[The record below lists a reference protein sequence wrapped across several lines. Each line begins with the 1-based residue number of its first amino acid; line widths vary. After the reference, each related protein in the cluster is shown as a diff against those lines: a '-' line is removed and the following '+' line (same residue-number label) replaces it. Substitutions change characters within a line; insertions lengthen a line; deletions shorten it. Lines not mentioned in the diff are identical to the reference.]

1 MTLAA
6 EYPVRADVRP
16 GAPPVLRRLEVP
28 EVRQLR
34 YDTDERPFL
43 VLFETTRA
51 CDLACAHCRAE
62 AQSACHPDEL
72 STAEVTA
79 VLDDLATAGAPR
91 PIVVLTGGD
100 PFKRADLRELV
111 AHGSGLG
118 LAMAVSP
125 SGTPLATES
134 NLAAVR
140 AAGAGVV
147 SFSLDGAGPATHDAF
162 RGVPGSFALTVGA
175 CRAARRVGLRL
186 QVNTTLTAAT
196 VDELPDTV
204 RLVREL
210 DAGLWSVFFLVPT
223 GRGRTLGALGPDE
236 VEDVLHLLAEASST
250 LILKTTE
257 APQYRRVLH
266 ERAERGPVDAAG
278 ERGPLYHR
286 LRDRMLEALASGPP
300 AGPAS
305 PRGAGHAA
313 GGSIRAP
320 LAVGDGSGVV
330 FVSHVG
336 EVFPS
341 GFLPLAVGNVR
352 ERPLTELYRTSS
364 LLRSLRDR
372 DRLGGHCGRCEF
384 RQVCGGS
391 RAQAYAAT
399 GDPLAA
405 DPNCPYRPGG

>member
-1 MTLAA
+1 MTVVDEVPSGVPNTPA
-6 EYPVRADVRP
+6 
-16 GAPPVLRRLEVP
+16 LRRLDVP

-34 YDTDERPFL
+34 YDVDERPFL

-62 AQSACHPDEL
+62 AQPACHPDEL
-72 STAEVTA
+72 STAEVTT
-79 VLDDLATAGAPR
+79 VLDDLATAGSPR

-100 PFKRADLRELV
+100 PFKRADLRLLIE
-111 AHGSGLG
+111 HGSALG

-125 SGTPLATES
+125 SGTPLATEA

-147 SFSLDGAGPATHDAF
+147 SFSLDGAAAGTHDAF
-162 RGVPGSFALTVGA
+162 RGVPGSFALTVAA

-186 QVNTTLTAAT
+186 QVNTTMTADT
-196 VDELPDTV
+196 VHELPETA

-210 DAGLWSVFFLVPT
+210 DAGLWSVFFLIPT
-223 GRGRTLGALGPDE
+223 GRGRGLGALGPTE
-236 VEDVLHLLAEASST
+236 VEDVLHLLAEASAT
-250 LILKTTE
+250 MTLKTTE
-257 APQYRRVLH
+257 APQFRRVLH
-266 ERAERGPVDAAG
+266 QRAGLGEVEAAG
-278 ERGPLYHR
+278 DRGPLYHR
-286 LRDRMLEALASGPP
+286 LHHRLQEVLDEP
-300 AGPAS
+300 S
-305 PRGAGHAA
+305 PVGRPHPRPTGHPGGAAR
-313 GGSIRAP
+313 RAP

-330 FVSHVG
+330 FVSHTG

-341 GFLPLAVGNVR
+341 GFLPLSVGTVR
-352 ERPLTELYRTSS
+352 DRPLTELYRTSP

-372 DRLGGHCGRCEF
+372 DRLGGACGRCEF

-391 RAQAYAAT
+391 RAQAYAVT

-405 DPNCPYRPGG
+405 DPNCPYSPGG

>member
-1 MTLAA
+1 
-6 EYPVRADVRP
+6 
-16 GAPPVLRRLEVP
+16 
-28 EVRQLR
+28 
-34 YDTDERPFL
+34 
-43 VLFETTRA
+43 
-51 CDLACAHCRAE
+51 
-62 AQSACHPDEL
+62 
-72 STAEVTA
+72 
-79 VLDDLATAGAPR
+79 
-91 PIVVLTGGD
+91 VVLTGGD
-100 PFKRADLRELV
+100 PFKRPDLRELV

-125 SGTPLATES
+125 SGTPLATEA

-140 AAGAGVV
+140 ASGAGAV
-147 SFSLDGAGPATHDAF
+147 SFSVDGAGPVTHDAF
-162 RGVPGSFALTVGA
+162 RGVPGSFALTVAA

-186 QVNTTLTAAT
+186 QVNTTLTAGT

-223 GRGRTLGALGPDE
+223 GRGRRLGALSPED
-236 VEDVLHLLAEASST
+236 VEDVLHLLAEASAT
-250 LILKTTE
+250 VALKTTE

-266 ERAERGPVDAAG
+266 QRAERGTDVAATG
-278 ERGPLYHR
+278 RGPLYHR
-286 LRDRMLEALASGPP
+286 LHHRMEEVLASVPPTVTATVRARGPVH
-300 AGPAS
+300 G
-305 PRGAGHAA
+305 A
-313 GGSIRAP
+313 GGSRRAP

-336 EVFPS
+336 DVFPS
-341 GFLPLAVGNVR
+341 GFLPLGVGNVR
-352 ERPLTELYRTSS
+352 DRPLTELYRTSE
-364 LLRSLRDR
+364 LLQALRDR
-372 DRLGGHCGRCEF
+372 DRLKGDCGRCEF

>member
-1 MTLAA
+1 M
-6 EYPVRADVRP
+6 
-16 GAPPVLRRLEVP
+16 
-28 EVRQLR
+28 
-34 YDTDERPFL
+34 
-43 VLFETTRA
+43 
-51 CDLACAHCRAE
+51 
-62 AQSACHPDEL
+62 
-72 STAEVTA
+72 
-79 VLDDLATAGAPR
+79 LDDLATAGSPR

-100 PFKRADLRELV
+100 PFKRADLRTLID
-111 AHGSGLG
+111 HGATAG

-134 NLAAVR
+134 NLAGVR

-147 SFSLDGAGPATHDAF
+147 SFSLDGARPETHDAF
-162 RGVPGSFALTVGA
+162 RRVPGSFDLTVAA
-175 CRAARRVGLRL
+175 CRSARRVGLRL
-186 QVNTTLTAAT
+186 QVNTTLTRDT

-204 RLVREL
+204 RLVRDL

-223 GRGRTLGALGPDE
+223 GRGRQLGALDADE

-250 LILKTTE
+250 LTLKTTE

-266 ERAERGPVDAAG
+266 QRALGDTDPDR
-278 ERGPLYHR
+278 RGPLYHR
-286 LRDRMLEALASGPP
+286 LHGRLHEALAEAPPSSGVP
-300 AGPAS
+300 AAR
-305 PRGAGHAA
+305 RGGHP
-313 GGSIRAP
+313 GSGARRAP

-336 EVFPS
+336 DVYPS
-341 GFLPLAVGNVR
+341 GFLPLTVGNVR
-352 ERPLTELYRTSS
+352 ERPLTELYRTSP

-372 DRLGGHCGRCEF
+372 DGLGGRCGRCEF

-405 DPNCPYRPGG
+405 DPNCAYRPAG